1 MPEAN
6 EGSLTGEGRTVSVI
20 SGRTNTVV
28 ATIPDGQ
35 GPFGVAVNPK
45 TNTIYVTNPPSETV
59 TVISGQT
66 NTVVAT
72 IPVAGGLPSGVA
84 VNPKTKIIYVANL
97 LSDTVSVINGRTN
110 TVVATVP
117 VGSGP
122 SGAAVT
128 RKPNTAYVTSL

>member
-84 VNPKTKIIYVANL
+84 VNPKTNTIYVANAGGM
-97 LSDTVSVINGRTN
+97 VSVISGQTN
-110 TVVATVP
+110 TVVATIP
-117 VGSGP
+117 LA
-122 SGAAVT
+122 GAFWDAVNP
-128 RKPNTAYVTSL
+128 K